1 MDRKDVPQQLRL
13 NFEVVSALE
22 HRKKY
27 YAEIL
32 PTSEGDLVVEG
43 PVLPEHLN
51 QYLLHEGLVAFR
63 PPEEQREALIGISR
77 LAEGRIIIAR
87 TAEEIV
93 GYVTYL
99 HPDPL
104 EHWSKGNMEDLLELG
119 AIEVAAP
126 YRQFG
131 VAKALLHVSFQDSY
145 MENYIV
151 ISTEYYWHWD
161 LKGTGLSVWEYRKVM
176 EKVMSSVGLEWMATD
191 DPEITA
197 HPANC
202 LMARIG
208 KHVPQASMERFDR
221 LRFRY
226 RILY

>member
-1 MDRKDVPQQLRL
+1 M
-13 NFEVVSALE
+13 E

-27 YAEIL
+27 YAETL
-32 PTSEGDLVVEG
+32 PASEGDLVVEG
-43 PVLPEHLN
+43 PVLPDRLK
-51 QYLLHEGLVAFR
+51 YYSFHEGLVAFR
-63 PPEEQREALIGISR
+63 PPEEQQEALIGIAG

-87 TAEEIV
+87 TANEIV

-126 YRQFG
+126 YRKYG
-131 VAKALLHVSFQDSY
+131 VAKALLGVSFRDPY

-161 LKGTGLSVWEYRKVM
+161 LKGTGLSVWEYRRVM
-176 EKVMSSVGLEWMATD
+176 EKVMSSAGLEWVATD

-202 LMARIG
+202 LMARFG
-208 KHVPQASMERFDR
+208 KHVPQSSVEKFDR
-221 LRFRY
+221 LRFRF

>member
-1 MDRKDVPQQLRL
+1 MEPTSGGGKP
-13 NFEVVSALE
+13 LE
-22 HRKKY
+22 HRKQFHSLS
-27 YAEIL
+27 L
-32 PTSEGDLVVEG
+32 PAGEGNLVVEG
-43 PVLPEHLN
+43 PVPPEQLE
-51 QYLLHEGLVAFR
+51 QYSFHEGLVAFR
-63 PPEEQREALIGISR
+63 PPEEQREAIIGIAR
-77 LAEGRIIIAR
+77 LPEGRIIVAR
-87 TAEEIV
+87 TRDEIV

-104 EHWSKGNMEDLLELG
+104 EHWSKGNMEDLIELG

-126 YRQFG
+126 YRAYG
-131 VAKALLHVSFQDSY
+131 VAKALLRVSFMDPY
-145 MENYIV
+145 MEHYIV
-151 ISTEYYWHWD
+151 FSTEYYWHWD
-161 LKGTGLSVWEYRKVM
+161 LKGTGLSVWEYRRVM
-176 EKVMSSVGLEWMATD
+176 EKVMSSAGLEWVATD

-208 KHVPQASMERFDR
+208 KHVPQSSVEQFDR